1 MPVTVHTNF
10 HTPAQADSVVRVL
23 QQLTTELKHVEWRVS
38 DHRSVAFSTR
48 RTLFAGPA
56 DVRVVATPMSEGGSD
71 VRIALQSPTRRRTT
85 STAADR
91 LSERIQRALG

>member
-23 QQLTTELKHVEWRVS
+23 QQLTTELKHVEWRVC
-38 DHRSVAFSTR
+38 DHRSVSFSTR

-91 LSERIQRALG
+91 LSQRIQRALG

>member
-1 MPVTVHTNF
+1 MPVTVHTYF
-10 HTPAQADSVVRVL
+10 HTPARADSVVRVL
-23 QQLTTELKHVEWRVS
+23 QQLTTQKHVEWRVS

-91 LSERIQRALG
+91 LKRGSRVIQF